1 MPHLIAL
8 EISEIS
14 EKEFYLPS
22 QGVIPVNDNMRKEDV
37 VGLVKAQKDQA
48 KVIHSAEVGL
58 AVIRKQLAN
67 TKKELLA
74 AQIDKEIALEHAQD
88 SERQR
93 RGISPAPPHLNK
105 GKQKEEDEED
115 QSRETPRPGGFP
127 GGDDD
132 PDDPSGN
139 GGGGDPRGV
148 RPMGGPPPNQG
159 MFKLKVD
166 MPAPYDGSKEDFDRF
181 IRQIMT
187 WFLF

>member
-1 MPHLIAL
+1 
-8 EISEIS
+8 
-14 EKEFYLPS
+14 
-22 QGVIPVNDNMRKEDV
+22 
-37 VGLVKAQKDQA
+37 
-48 KVIHSAEVGL
+48 
-58 AVIRKQLAN
+58 LAN

-93 RGISPAPPHLNK
+93 RGIGPAPPHLNK
-105 GKQKEEDEED
+105 GKQKDEDEED
-115 QSRETPRPGGFP
+115 QFGETPRPGGFP
-127 GGDDD
+127 GGDNN
-132 PDDPSGN
+132 PDDPSGG

-181 IRQIMT
+181 MSRGVCADLLLSYQRNSVGVNRNGGDEGGSRG
-187 WFLF
+187 F